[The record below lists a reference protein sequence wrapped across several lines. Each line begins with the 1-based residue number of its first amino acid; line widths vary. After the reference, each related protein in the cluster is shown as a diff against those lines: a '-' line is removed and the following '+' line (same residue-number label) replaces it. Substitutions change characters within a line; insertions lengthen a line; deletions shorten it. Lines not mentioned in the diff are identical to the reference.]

1 MRLDTQAQGV
11 VIIAVADGSTAQS
24 IGFRPGDIVV
34 NVNNEKIARSAD
46 LQRIANSGGHS
57 WRITI
62 QRGNQQI
69 SVMFSG

>member
-1 MRLDTQAQGV
+1 M
-11 VIIAVADGSTAQS
+11 
-24 IGFRPGDIVV
+24 V

-46 LQRIANSGGHS
+46 LERIAKSGSRS